1 MCFYLDL
8 VSFVSPSP
16 TPIIE
21 SAGRTAMNAVLTI
34 TLARQYAGCIS
45 FYPLLF
51 ICLPMVFFFS
61 PAKSVKSKW
70 NILNHSLYYRACKAG
85 LGIQRALVAS
95 SILRRIALSLIAY
108 IQPHPSLL
116 APLPPHPS
124 MHSAAFTHPKVCLY
138 IITTCLEVEETAS
151 EPERC

>member
-8 VSFVSPSP
+8 VPFVSPSP
-16 TPIIE
+16 HSDNRE
-21 SAGRTAMNAVLTI
+21 HWADSYERSLTI

-70 NILNHSLYYRACKAG
+70 NILNDSLYYRACKAG
-85 LGIQRALVAS
+85 LGIQRAPVAC

-108 IQPHPSLL
+108 IQPPRPPST
-116 APLPPHPS
+116 
-124 MHSAAFTHPKVCLY
+124 HSAAFTHPKVCLY
-138 IITTCLEVEETAS
+138 IITTCVEVEETAP